1 MANIYKFRTT
11 PYAHQKQALRFL
23 LKNEYGG
30 GLFMSPRTGKT
41 KTTIDYLCILAQQ
54 KKLDRVIVV
63 APNRVMG
70 TWVRELQ
77 IHAPASIHTVV
88 WDKERR
94 QSRDKRGNP
103 TIGDLPPVSGL
114 YDLEVVIVNYEAF
127 ATPGRKT
134 KSGRYSKTSGR
145 FKVRSVLRKWLG
157 GGKTAAMVLDES
169 HKIKSPSGKAANMIV
184 SMRDDVRYR
193 LILTG
198 TPITKAKRA
207 YDIYMQFQFLNPDRF
222 KEYPT
227 LADFKD
233 HFGRWA
239 QASGP
244 RPFPIYKGPR
254 NMQELHR
261 KMRMDGVV
269 VKREDCFDLPPR
281 EDLVKF
287 VDLGPSRAAYDQM
300 AEEMIAE
307 LEDGTLTEASIA
319 LVQQLRLTQITSGFA
334 TNVDHQISRFGFE
347 KADALKE
354 LLDEHWENGQKVV
367 IAARWKADLSLI
379 EDMSEELGFEVY
391 PIRGGISR
399 TESDQNVISFRE
411 TSEPAVCVIQPA
423 AASLGIDLSTASHMI
438 WYSHTPSWV
447 NYTQA
452 CDRIALSRNS
462 TTFTHL
468 IAQGTVD
475 EALLQT
481 LKEDGEVADT
491 IMSNPRQALFGKS
504 LQVDKNKVI
513 D

>member
-1 MANIYKFRTT
+1 MKYKFRTV
-11 PYAHQKQALRFL
+11 PYDHQKKALRFL
-23 LKNEYGG
+23 LKKDFGG
-30 GLFMSPRTGKT
+30 GLFMEPRTGKT
-41 KTTIDYLCILAQQ
+41 KTTIDYLCVQQ
-54 KKLDRVIVV
+54 MQGKIDRAIIV

-77 IHAPASIHTVV
+77 IHSPAPVHVVV

-94 QSRDKRGNP
+94 TGRDRRGNP
-103 TIGDLPPVSGL
+103 TILELPPVTGL
-114 YDLEVVIVNYEAF
+114 YALEIVIVNYEAF

-134 KSGRYSKTSGR
+134 KSGRQSKTSGR
-145 FKVRSVLRKWLG
+145 FKVRSVLRRWLE

-169 HKIKSPSGKAANMIV
+169 HKIKSPSGKAASMIV

-193 LILTG
+193 LLLTG

-207 YDIYMQFQFLNPDRF
+207 YDIYMQFQFLNPERF
-222 KEYPT
+222 KAYPT
-227 LADFKD
+227 LADFKE

-244 RPFPIYKGPR
+244 RPFPIYKGPK
-254 NMQELHR
+254 NMDELNR
-261 KMRMDGVV
+261 LMRMDSIV

-287 VDLGPSRAAYDQM
+287 VKLGPSRAAYDQM
-300 AEEMIAE
+300 AEEMIAN
-307 LEDGTLTEASIA
+307 LEDGSITEASIA

-334 TNVDHQISRFGFE
+334 TNVDKEVSRFGFE

-354 LLDEHWENGQKVV
+354 LLDEHLENGQKVV
-367 IAARWKADLSLI
+367 IAARWKPDLYLI
-379 EDMSEELGFEVY
+379 EDMAHELGFEVY
-391 PIRGGISR
+391 SIRGGVTR
-399 TESDQNVISFRE
+399 AESDENVVKFRE
-411 TSEPAVCVIQPA
+411 TQEPAVCVIQPA
-423 AASLGIDLSTASHMI
+423 AASLGIDLSTASQMI

-468 IAQGTVD
+468 IAEGTVD

-491 IMSNPRQALFGKS
+491 IMANPRGSLFGHS
-504 LQVDKNKVI
+504 LDVDQSKVL
-513 D
+513 